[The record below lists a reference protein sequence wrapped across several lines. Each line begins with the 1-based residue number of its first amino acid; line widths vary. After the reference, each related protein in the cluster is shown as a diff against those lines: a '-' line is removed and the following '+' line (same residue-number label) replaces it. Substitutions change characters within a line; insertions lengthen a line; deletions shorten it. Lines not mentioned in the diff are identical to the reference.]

1 MSAEAGKTFKN
12 SPVVFQKTGF
22 LLLEGVFLLGLAFW
36 GGPVWVS
43 IVVPAL
49 LIEVYCGSQLHS
61 LGMLIP
67 CSTWLVFANVTGNRE
82 LYFPFAMYG
91 MAFMVSRLWEKG
103 RGVAVLGGFLCG
115 VFFLTIR
122 WLQQASMSV
131 LLVEG
136 VVAAS
141 ILFVLCLYYSQG
153 LDRGWP
159 RMLSLVGAS
168 LLAYAGLAL

>member
-1 MSAEAGKTFKN
+1 MSAEADKTYKN
-12 SPVVFQKTGF
+12 SPFVFHKTGF

-36 GGPVWVS
+36 GGPVWIS

-67 CSTWLVFANVTGNRE
+67 CSAWLVLSNVTGNRE
-82 LYFPFAMYG
+82 LYFPFAMYV

-103 RGVAVLGGFLCG
+103 RRVAALGGFLCG
-115 VFFLTIR
+115 GFFLTIR

-131 LLVEG
+131 LFVEG
-136 VVAAS
+136 VVAAG
-141 ILFVLCLYYSQG
+141 ILILLCVYYKQG
-153 LDRGWP
+153 LGNEWS
-159 RMLSLVGAS
+159 RMASLVGAS

>member
-1 MSAEAGKTFKN
+1 MSAEVDKTYKF
-12 SPVVFQKTGF
+12 SPAVFQKTGF
-22 LLLEGVFLLGLAFW
+22 LLLEGVFLLGVAFW
-36 GGPVWVS
+36 GGPFWIS

-49 LIEVYCGSQLHS
+49 LVEVYCGSQLHS

-67 CSTWLVFANVTGNRE
+67 SSVWLVLASVTGNRE
-82 LYFPFAMYG
+82 LYFPFAMYV
-91 MAFMVSRLWEKG
+91 MAFVVSRLWQKG
-103 RGVAVLGGFLCG
+103 RGVAILGGFLCG
-115 VFFLTIR
+115 FFFLTIR
-122 WLQQASMSV
+122 WLQHASMSV

-141 ILFVLCLYYSQG
+141 ILVVLCLYYRQG